1 MQRISYSQAS
11 DYLAATQQWLIEKE
25 LEHNLI
31 LGISNAIIASGEIN
45 PNHVFVNVIENQKVL
60 ASSMKTASRAII
72 ANFSKDDAAIKMLA
86 EYYQE
91 VSIALDGVVG
101 EQSIAKAFSKHYG
114 KEQIAETGLLVH
126 QLHSLNSIEFAPG
139 KMMVATQ
146 EHFNFICGWTHKFE
160 RDALIDPPKSKDEIE
175 RSTQRWIDAGQI
187 FFWVIDEVIVSMAA
201 IVRTTAH
208 VGIVG
213 LVYTPASLRGNGYA
227 TALVH
232 AVSDTILKQGYAS
245 CGLFTEKSNPTSNKI
260 YHRIGYEPIAEFSE
274 ITFL

>member
-11 DYLAATQQWLIEKE
+11 EYLAATQQWLIEKE

-31 LGISNAIIASGEIN
+31 LGISNAIIASGESN
-45 PNHVFVNVIENQKVL
+45 PNHVFVNVIENQQVL

-72 ANFSKDDAAIKMLA
+72 ANFSKDDEAIKMLA

-91 VSIALDGVVG
+91 TSMALDGVVG
-101 EQSIAKAFSKHYG
+101 EQSIAKAFSKYYG
-114 KEQIAETGLLVH
+114 KDQIAETGLLVH
-126 QLHSLNSIEFAPG
+126 QLHSLNPIKFAHG
-139 KMMVATQ
+139 EIIVATQ
-146 EHFNFICGWTHKFE
+146 DHFNFVCGWTHKFE
-160 RDALIDPPKSKDEIE
+160 RDALIDPPKSKEEIA

-213 LVYTPASLRGNGYA
+213 LVYTPASLRGNGFA

-232 AVSDTILKQGYAS
+232 AVSETILKQGYAS

-260 YHRIGYEPIAEFSE
+260 YHRIGYVPIAEFSE